1 MAAMAAVAAVVSMS
15 AELDKSMMPVIF
27 EMPIE
32 LTDADLDAVSGG
44 GKDGKGRSGR
54 GGNAIAIF
62 AGEAIAGTDGDGTG
76 GGVAIDVDRNADG
89 RVVVE
94 VVRL

>member
-1 MAAMAAVAAVVSMS
+1 MAAVEALAALVSMS
-15 AELDKSMMPVIF
+15 AELDKFMMPNIL

-32 LTDADLDAVSGG
+32 LTDAELDEVSGG
-44 GKDGKGRSGR
+44 SGGKGRSGR

-62 AGEAIAGTDGDGTG
+62 AGDAIAGMNGDGTG

-89 RVVVE
+89 RVVVNVE
-94 VVRL
+94 RL

>member
-1 MAAMAAVAAVVSMS
+1 
-15 AELDKSMMPVIF
+15 MMHNIF

-32 LTDADLDAVSGG
+32 LTDAELDAVSGG
-44 GKDGKGRSGR
+44 GKDGKDGKGRGGR